1 MKPIKDSNFSSIS
14 RTTIDLRSKADNI
27 KLLSPDE
34 ANEHLSMLISM
45 LWALHELAA
54 ADLTDFGSRPK
65 GVVDFLGQIRR
76 NLSVLLL
83 KNRIEALTPNRDVAK
98 AFAIDPT
105 ESGFPL
111 AVRDM
116 HFLFSDMEKADDELA
131 RLPDDRQ
138 LVDHALFALFRGA
151 YPAETVLQKL
161 KLKYY
166 TNLKEMA
173 VIRAVK
179 QHKAIPLR
187 QKDGMHYFAKY
198 VERLDEHY
206 NLPRFYVLCLKVP
219 EQSARSGEWKH
230 GLEEAIDKCLAVPLG
245 LELRTLAETLE
256 TLEGLQVELV
266 ERIDLGPFHNRFT
279 QNYGENKGIAGKL
292 LEGVGDRG
300 GDKDGLIMFRRS
312 AVQRISQERRTGFIN
327 FFKGLRSGDKHL
339 GAFSP
344 VITSPLHIIMPHRL
358 IQQAHQKNIDFED
371 NVKMHG
377 LTKEGSLID

>member
-1 MKPIKDSNFSSIS
+1 MKPIKDSNFSSIG
-14 RTTIDLRSKADNI
+14 RAAIDLRSKADNF
-27 KLLSPDE
+27 KLLFPEE
-34 ANEHLSMLISM
+34 AKEHLSMLLSM

-54 ADLTDFGSRPK
+54 ADLPDFGSRPK
-65 GVVDFLGQIRR
+65 GVVDFLGRIRR

-83 KNRIEALTPNRDVAK
+83 KNRIEALAPNRDVAR

-116 HFLFSDMEKADDELA
+116 HFLHSDMEKADDELA
-131 RLPDDRQ
+131 RLPRDRQ

-173 VIRAVK
+173 VISAVK
-179 QHKAIPLR
+179 QHPAIPLR

-198 VERLDEHY
+198 IERLDEHY
-206 NLPRFYVLCLKVP
+206 NVPRFYVLCLKVP
-219 EQSARSGEWKH
+219 EQAARSGEWKH
-230 GLEEAIDKCLAVPLG
+230 GLEEAIDQCLAVPLG

-256 TLEGLQVELV
+256 PLEGLQVELV

-279 QNYGENKGIAGKL
+279 DNKGLAGKL
-292 LEGVGDRG
+292 LEGGTE
-300 GDKDGLIMFRRS
+300 KDGLIMFRRS

>member
-1 MKPIKDSNFSSIS
+1 MKPIKDSNFSSIG
-14 RTTIDLRSKADNI
+14 RAAIDLRSKADNF
-27 KLLSPDE
+27 KLLFPEE
-34 ANEHLSMLISM
+34 AKEHLSMLLSM

-54 ADLTDFGSRPK
+54 ADLPDFGSRPK
-65 GVVDFLGQIRR
+65 GVVDFLGRIRR

-83 KNRIEALTPNRDVAK
+83 KNRIEALAPNRDVAR

-116 HFLFSDMEKADDELA
+116 HFLHSDMEKADDELA
-131 RLPDDRQ
+131 RLPQDRQ

-173 VIRAVK
+173 VISAVK
-179 QHKAIPLR
+179 QHPAIPLR

-198 VERLDEHY
+198 IERLDEHY
-206 NLPRFYVLCLKVP
+206 NVPRFYVLCLKVP
-219 EQSARSGEWKH
+219 EQAARSGEWKH
-230 GLEEAIDKCLAVPLG
+230 GLEEAIDQCLAVPLG

-256 TLEGLQVELV
+256 PLEGLQVE
-266 ERIDLGPFHNRFT
+266 FHNRFT
-279 QNYGENKGIAGKL
+279 DNKGLAGKL
-292 LEGVGDRG
+292 LEGGTE
-300 GDKDGLIMFRRS
+300 KDGLIMFRRS